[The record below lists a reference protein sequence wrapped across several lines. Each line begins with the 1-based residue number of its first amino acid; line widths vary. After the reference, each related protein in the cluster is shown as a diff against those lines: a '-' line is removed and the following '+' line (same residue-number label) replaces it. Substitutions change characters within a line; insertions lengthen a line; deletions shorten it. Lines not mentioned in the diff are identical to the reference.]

1 MSIRITIGSGGSF
14 PATTVNQSDL
24 VFWFN
29 DDKQMH
35 YPIPRCEQLHVD
47 PGQTTPAYQP
57 VPQPTFPTTIEYGC
71 ALHPK
76 ESGQLTVD
84 NDPGGP
90 AQAAGTVSATSKTID
105 IGPGGAFGTI
115 DVVQSD
121 TVVWT
126 NNDRQAHWPVPN
138 CTGLRVTK
146 QAVSNAAQFFPPPL
160 GAPLPISYGC
170 AIAGHE
176 SEQGTINV
184 YVDFVVAAQP
194 ITVSSAT
201 PYAAVA
207 IVTGGKSPYT
217 VVQDPNVPYLTVL
230 ETTPAG
236 SSAGLSV
243 ILNAA
248 PPAKTTITYQ
258 LNVSDALGNSFNEP
272 VQITIT

>member
-1 MSIRITIGSGGSF
+1 MSIPTTLGRGGWS
-14 PATTVNQSDL
+14 PPTTVNQSDL

-29 DDKQMH
+29 DDKQTH

-57 VPQPTFPTTIEYGC
+57 IPQPALPVTIDYGC

-76 ESGQLTVD
+76 ESGTLTVN
-84 NDPGGP
+84 NDPTSP
-90 AQAAGTVSATSKTID
+90 LQAAGTVNTGAKTID

-121 TVVWT
+121 NVVWK

-146 QAVSNAAQFFPPPL
+146 QAVSNSAQFFPPAL

-194 ITVSSAT
+194 IAVSSAT

-207 IVTGGKSPYT
+207 IVTGGKSPYV

-243 ILNAA
+243 ILNSA
-248 PPAKTTITYQ
+248 PPAKGTINLQ
-258 LNVSDALGNSFNEP
+258 LNVSDALGNAFNQP